1 MGPGSHPIRAK
12 LARSQPSR
20 SRVMEMVE
28 VDGLHIAYEQA
39 GSGPVL
45 VLLHGYVGDGPTTW
59 RRQLDA
65 RPRGVALAQPGSG
78 QGRSPELHCRSRVRT
93 RVLAGL

>member
-59 RRQLDA
+59 RRQLD
-65 RPRGVALAQPGSG
+65 GLSDEFTVVAWDAPGA
-78 QGRSPELHCRSRVRT
+78 GRSTDPPAPAASLR
-93 RVLAGL
+93 